1 MKSHEFL
8 GPIQM
13 KSMHKK
19 QRSSRRDAKSH
30 SAPHPMKHKEAERGR
45 NRKENLKGFSFALSS
60 RLCDFACAFIF
71 WFRFARDRNFAEA
84 FFTVFSGIA
93 LTTSFLFAQT
103 PDRSAPPKLGP
114 PASLQ
119 LPPIHHFKLSNGLP
133 VVLME
138 KSQVPLV
145 QINLLIRAG
154 SAMESAD
161 KTGLASL
168 TADILDKGAGKRD
181 ALQLADAVDFLGAN
195 LSAGASQH
203 TSVISLN
210 TPLARLDSA
219 LTLFADVALRP
230 TFSNAELERLRKER
244 LTTLLQW
251 HDRPSSI
258 ASVLFNRTIFSDNH
272 PYGRPSLGNEKS
284 LRALS
289 TADLK
294 NFHGKYF
301 LSNNATL
308 IVVGAVDVSSVQGK
322 LEKAFGSWRT
332 GDMVTSTWPGVKQV
346 EKRQIYLADKPG
358 AAQTEIRIGRI
369 GVPRKTE
376 YYYAITVMNTIL
388 GGSFTS
394 RLNQNLREQHG
405 YSYGAGSSF
414 SFRPLPGP
422 FVASAAVQTDATD
435 KALTEFMKELNR
447 ILEPVSDDEL
457 SRGKNYVAL
466 GYPSEFQSVG
476 QIAGNLQ
483 ELVTYDLPD
492 DYFNNYMGRILAVTK
507 EDVQRVAKKYIDP
520 EKVAIILVG
529 DRAKIEKGV
538 RALNLGT
545 MQLLTIEQ
553 VLGKAPKLEGTN

>member
-1 MKSHEFL
+1 MKPHEFL
-8 GPIQM
+8 SLFQIN
-13 KSMHKK
+13 SLLKK
-19 QRSSRRDAKSH
+19 QRSSRRDAKSQ
-30 SAPHPMKHKEAERGR
+30 R
-45 NRKENLKGFSFALSS
+45 NRKENLKGIFFALPW
-60 RLCDFACAFIF
+60 RLCDFACVFSL
-71 WFRFARDRNFAEA
+71 WFRFAGVRNFAKVFPA
-84 FFTVFSGIA
+84 VFSGIA
-93 LTTSFLFAQT
+93 LTTSLLFAQS

-119 LPPIHHFKLSNGLP
+119 LPQIHHFKLSNGLP

-145 QINLLIRAG
+145 QIDLMIRAG

-168 TADILDKGAGKRD
+168 TADMLDKGAGSRD

-195 LSAGASQH
+195 LSAGAGQH
-203 TSVISLN
+203 TSVVSLN
-210 TPLARLDSA
+210 TPLSRLDSA
-219 LTLFADVALRP
+219 LALFADVALRP
-230 TFSNAELERLRKER
+230 TFPNAELERLRKER

-258 ASVLFNRTIFSDNH
+258 ASVLFNRTLFSDNH

-284 LRALS
+284 LRALT
-289 TADLK
+289 TADMK
-294 NFHGKYF
+294 EFHYRYF
-301 LSNNATL
+301 SANNAAL
-308 IVVGAVDVSSVQGK
+308 IVVGAVTVATLQSK
-322 LEKAFGSWRT
+322 LEASFGSWKHVLVQER
-332 GDMVTSTWPGVKQV
+332 TWPGIKQI

-376 YYYAITVMNTIL
+376 DYFAITVMNTIL

-422 FVASAAVQTDATD
+422 FVASAAVQTDVTD
-435 KALTEFMKELNR
+435 MALMEFMKELNR
-447 ILEPVSDDEL
+447 ILESVSDDEL
-457 SRGKNYVAL
+457 ARGKNYVAL

-492 DYFNNYMGRILAVTK
+492 DYFNNYMSLILAVTK

-529 DRAKIEKGV
+529 DRTKIEKGV

>member
-1 MKSHEFL
+1 MNAHIFFISHQANSFD
-8 GPIQM
+8 
-13 KSMHKK
+13 KK
-19 QRSSRRDAKSH
+19 QKNSRRDAKSQ
-30 SAPHPMKHKEAERGR
+30 R
-45 NRKENLKGFSFALSS
+45 NRIEKIKFFSFASS
-60 RLCDFACAFIF
+60 LRLCDFACAFIF
-71 WFRFARDRNFAEA
+71 
-84 FFTVFSGIA
+84 FFGIII
-93 LTTSFLFAQT
+93 TTSPLFAQT

-114 PASLQ
+114 LAPLQ

-145 QINLLIRAG
+145 QIDLLIRAG
-154 SAMESAD
+154 SAIESAD

-168 TADILDKGAGKRD
+168 TADMLDKGAGSRD

-195 LSAGASQH
+195 LFAGAGQH
-203 TSVISLN
+203 SSVVSLN
-210 TPLARLDSA
+210 TPLTRLDSA
-219 LTLFADVALRP
+219 LALLVDVALRP
-230 TFSNAELERLRKER
+230 TFPNAELERLRKER

-258 ASVLFNRTIFSDNH
+258 ASVLFNRTLFSDNH

-284 LRALS
+284 LNALS
-289 TADLK
+289 ISDLK
-294 NFHGKYF
+294 NFHSKNF
-301 LSNNATL
+301 VSNNATL
-308 IVVGAVDVSSVQGK
+308 IVVGAVNVSSIQGK
-322 LEKAFGSWRT
+322 LEKAFGGWR
-332 GDMVTSTWPGVKQV
+332 GGEVATSTWPGIKHV

-376 YYYAITVMNTIL
+376 DYYAITVMNTIL

-405 YSYGAGSSF
+405 YSYSAGSSF

-422 FVASAAVQTDATD
+422 FLASAAVQTDATD

-457 SRGKNYVAL
+457 ARGKNYVAL
-466 GYPSEFQSVG
+466 GYPSEFQSIG

-492 DYFNNYMGRILAVTK
+492 DYFNNYTSRILAVTQ

-538 RALNLGT
+538 RVLNLGT

-553 VLGKAPKLEGTN
+553 VLGKPPKLEGTN

>member
-1 MKSHEFL
+1 MKKNFS
-8 GPIQM
+8 
-13 KSMHKK
+13 KSI
-19 QRSSRRDAKSH
+19 A
-30 SAPHPMKHKEAERGR
+30 AGI
-45 NRKENLKGFSFALSS
+45 
-60 RLCDFACAFIF
+60 FIL
-71 WFRFARDRNFAEA
+71 
-84 FFTVFSGIA
+84 TI
-93 LTTSFLFAQT
+93 TTSLVFAQK
-103 PDRSAPPKLGP
+103 PDRSAPPKLGQ

-154 SAMESAD
+154 SAMESAG

-168 TADILDKGAGKRD
+168 TADMLDKGAGNRD

-195 LSAGASQH
+195 LSAGAGQH
-203 TSVISLN
+203 TSVVSLN
-210 TPLARLDSA
+210 TPLARLDSSLA
-219 LTLFADVALRP
+219 LLADVVLRP
-230 TFSNAELERLRKER
+230 TFPNAELERLRKEK
-244 LTTLLQW
+244 LTMLLQW

-258 ASVLFNRTIFSDNH
+258 ASVLFNRTLFSDNH

-289 TADLK
+289 TTDLK
-294 NFHGKYF
+294 NFHGRYF
-301 LSNNATL
+301 LSNNASL
-308 IVVGAVDVSSVQGK
+308 IVVGAANVASVQGK

-332 GDMVTSTWPGVKQV
+332 GDIATSTWPGIKQV

-358 AAQTEIRIGRI
+358 SAQTEIRIGRI
-369 GVPRKTE
+369 GVPRKTDD
-376 YYYAITVMNTIL
+376 YFALTVMNTIL

-422 FVASAAVQTDATD
+422 FLASAAVQTDVTD
-435 KALTEFMKELNR
+435 KALTEFMKELQR
-447 ILEPVSDDEL
+447 ILEPVTDDEL
-457 SRGKNYVAL
+457 ARGKNYVAL

-476 QIAGNLQ
+476 QIAENLQ
-483 ELVTYDLPD
+483 ELVTYDLPNE
-492 DYFNNYMGRILAVTK
+492 YFNNYMGRILAVTK

-538 RALNLGT
+538 RALNIGT

-553 VLGKAPKLEGTN
+553 VLGKAPRLEGTN